1 VPDTAHRPRPAPY
14 GHVAVCLDR
23 SDAAAEGVAEA
34 RRLCGEGCR
43 LSLVH
48 VATAPWLVGY
58 SRWGPERQLFYR
70 RASKWLREVAE
81 GVPGAD
87 PVLMWGH
94 PAERVVDWAWS
105 ARPDLLVAASH
116 AGRMER
122 MLGSF
127 VRRVAVAGPSPA
139 LLLPAG
145 VRAGQPTGPDE
156 APYRHIACCVDD
168 SPASARALEEAHRLR
183 GLGPGRLSVVHAAPR
198 PLIEED
204 GPPPAGAPRDIAT
217 EDDAWLRRTAAAI
230 PGAEPVLL
238 TGLPPE
244 AVLDWAG
251 DARPDLLVA
260 AAHRGPV
267 ERVLLG
273 SFAARVALEAP
284 CPVLLTR

>member
-1 VPDTAHRPRPAPY
+1 M
-14 GHVAVCLDR
+14 CLDR
-23 SDAAAEGVAEA
+23 SQAAAEGLAEA

-43 LSLVH
+43 ISLVH

-70 RASKWLREVAE
+70 RARGWLRDAAAE
-81 GVPGAD
+81 VPGAE
-87 PVLMWGH
+87 PVLMWGN

-116 AGRMER
+116 AGRVER

-127 VRRVAVAGPSPA
+127 VRRVAVAGPCPA

-145 VRAGQPTGPDE
+145 VRGGPPPGPGE
-156 APYRHIACCVDD
+156 PPYRHIACCVDD
-168 SPASARALEEAHRLR
+168 SPASARALEEASRLR
-183 GLGPGRLSVVHAAPR
+183 ALGPGALSVVHAAPR
-198 PLIEED
+198 PLIDED
-204 GPPPAGAPRDIAT
+204 DPAAAHDLAR
-217 EDDAWLRRTAAAI
+217 EDDAWLRRTAAAV

-238 TGLPPE
+238 TGLPADE
-244 AVLDWAG
+244 VLAWAAE
-251 DARPDLLVA
+251 ARPDLLVA

-267 ERVLLG
+267 ERALLG